1 MKKLFYLLAASLCM
15 IVLTSC
21 EKEDDDNKVTWKI
34 PEYCLNANG
43 WLWVANGETLKF
55 GLELDVTKSSK
66 GVYIES
72 IDYYWDGK
80 SIGVVSNSPF
90 EVNYAIR
97 NEKIGVHKLKAIVK
111 IKGEGYM
118 DIESTTTADI
128 HVLEKPFVL
137 KYDVEFDEGVDS
149 LLKEGVK
156 DGDTISGTV
165 SLSDETSF
173 ECRLEQ
179 FDCYWDDKLVSA
191 TAINPYRFSYKVE
204 KQAKG
209 KHELKLVCHTIS
221 DIGKFTNTYRWTIT
235 VKE

>member
-15 IVLTSC
+15 IVLASC
-21 EKEDDDNKVTWKI
+21 EKEDDDNKVTLKI
-34 PEYCLNANG
+34 PEFQLNVNG
-43 WLWVANGETLKF
+43 WFWVANGETLKF

-66 GVYIES
+66 EFYIES

-90 EVNYAIR
+90 EINYAIR
-97 NEKIGVHKLKAIVK
+97 NERIGVHKLKAIVK
-111 IKGEGYM
+111 MKGEGYM
-118 DIESTTTADI
+118 DAEYTTTADI

-137 KYDVEFDEGVDS
+137 KFDVEFDEGVES

-165 SLSDETSF
+165 SLSENTSF
-173 ECRLEQ
+173 ECKLVKVE
-179 FDCYWDDKLVSA
+179 FYWDENLFNA
-191 TAINPYRFSYKVE
+191 TTISPFRFSYKVKNQKLGE
-204 KQAKG
+204 HKLTFVCYYESELGNFKQTD
-209 KHELKLVCHTIS
+209 TI
-221 DIGKFTNTYRWTIT
+221 IIV